1 MKIPTTQENSTKYF
15 EELPFHLLIEVD
27 LTTLTEDQLRGYV
40 TVTQNQRQSAQK
52 RNASLTKESK
62 KIGGTGIDVSKYI

>member
-1 MKIPTTQENSTKYF
+1 MKIPTTQENSQKHF

-27 LTTLTEDQLRGYV
+27 LTTLTEDQLRAYV

-62 KIGGTGIDVSKYI
+62 KIGGTGLDVSKYI